1 MRCGE
6 DGTLLGATLSDHGYT
21 IISMF
26 FDAAPTA
33 DEAAAAAAALAGP
46 GATGD
51 GVAAAA
57 VAPAKS
63 TPTPGRM
70 RTGADGTS
78 YHDMGDWDGMCA
90 ERARNGYNSGMGE
103 IFRKVAGIAPVILRS
118 AAERLP
124 SPTPTSAAD
133 EAAAAEATRPE
144 QHEQP
149 PQPPEP
155 LLEEAPSR
163 LLDEY
168 EAAAANGHDERFAS
182 VTVDARRPASSP
194 NPGRPQ

>member
-46 GATGD
+46 GATVD

-70 RTGADGTS
+70 RTGAFCSAGWTQLFGGDGS
-78 YHDMGDWDGMCA
+78 
-90 ERARNGYNSGMGE
+90 RS
-103 IFRKVAGIAPVILRS
+103 VQLRS
-118 AAERLP
+118 NGFWRLGEG
-124 SPTPTSAAD
+124 TLGFT
-133 EAAAAEATRPE
+133 
-144 QHEQP
+144 Q
-149 PQPPEP
+149 
-155 LLEEAPSR
+155 
-163 LLDEY
+163 
-168 EAAAANGHDERFAS
+168 
-182 VTVDARRPASSP
+182 
-194 NPGRPQ
+194 

>member
-33 DEAAAAAAALAGP
+33 DAAAAAALAAP
-46 GATGD
+46 CATGN
-51 GVAAAA
+51 GVAATA

-103 IFRKVAGIAPVILRS
+103 IFRKVAEIAPI
-118 AAERLP
+118 
-124 SPTPTSAAD
+124 
-133 EAAAAEATRPE
+133 EACASL
-144 QHEQP
+144 
-149 PQPPEP
+149 PEP
-155 LLEEAPSR
+155 RKIEE
-163 LLDEY
+163 
-168 EAAAANGHDERFAS
+168 
-182 VTVDARRPASSP
+182 VPA
-194 NPGRPQ
+194 GEGKAEL